1 MNNTGQQD
9 NYAITP
15 KFSKISGTRD
25 ITLILDIARYSATSK
40 ADIPITILGAGNFT
54 GGKASQT
61 EGKDANGVVSE
72 AKSGDLGSLSGSV
85 YKIGTEYLM
94 TAVSSYNSSI
104 YKPTSRFEFYI
115 SGATSETQIKI
126 AASSA
131 SGGNAPRCF
140 ILGIKAILN

>member
-9 NYAITP
+9 NYLITP
-15 KFSKISGTRD
+15 KFSKISGTQN
-25 ITLILDIARYSATSK
+25 IVLTLDIARYSAASK
-40 ADIPITILGAGNFT
+40 ADIPITILGAGSFT

-61 EGKDANGVVSE
+61 EGQDVNGEKVE
-72 AKSGDLGSLSGSV
+72 AKSGDLGSLSGNK
-85 YKIGTEYLM
+85 YEIGTDFLM
-94 TAVSSYNSSI
+94 TAPSSYNNSI

-115 SGATSETQIKI
+115 SGATAETQIRI

-140 ILGIKAILN
+140 IYGIKATLQ